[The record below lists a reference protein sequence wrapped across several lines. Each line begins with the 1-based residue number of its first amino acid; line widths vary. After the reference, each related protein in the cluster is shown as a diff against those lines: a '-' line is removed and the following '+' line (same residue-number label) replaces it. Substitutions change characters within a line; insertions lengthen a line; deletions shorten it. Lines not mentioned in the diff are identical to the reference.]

1 MRQPRTPP
9 DLPSIFSGRYKEITH
24 AVVDEAYRR
33 FAQTAQDRYEHWE
46 KLRHR
51 AVAKGLDAELAW
63 AIVKTRRT
71 FNAKPLPLTDKSG
84 NQLTYWLSDAAQHE
98 LMMIDRVMAGNVPE
112 QNPQALSIAERS
124 NYIAQSYEKSF
135 AEEAIASSLLEGAA
149 TTRVD
154 AKRMLR
160 EQREPRNE
168 GEQMVENNYN
178 AMLFIR
184 DQLDTD
190 LSDSFIHELH
200 RIVTHDI
207 METEKIGRWRRSEEP
222 VVVED
227 PRDNEVMHEPP
238 PAGDL
243 PKRMKKLYRFANR
256 KPEKTSSFLH
266 PVVQGIALHFQFGYE
281 HPYCDGNGRVARA
294 LFYWLVLRS
303 GYWLF
308 EYLPISTILRKAAVR
323 YGRSYLYTEHDGF
336 DLGYFLTYQLEV
348 TARARQELAA
358 YLERQAEKR
367 READKATD
375 SDPRL
380 NPRQRMLVRRL
391 MNSHNPSIAIATHQK
406 RERVSYPTAR
416 SDLMQLESFGYL
428 RSEKAGRKLIFHLNK
443 KN

>member
-9 DLPSIFSGRYKEITH
+9 DLPAIFSGRQDDITQ
-24 AVVDEAYRR
+24 ALGDNAYRR
-33 FAQTAQDRYEHWE
+33 FTQTAQDQYEHWE

-63 AIVKTRRT
+63 AIVKARRT

-84 NQLTYWLSDAAQHE
+84 QPLTYWLSDAVQHE
-98 LMMIDRVMAGNVPE
+98 LMMIDRELAGNVHGHLAGAIPD
-112 QNPQALSIAERS
+112 SEREH
-124 NYIAQSYEKSF
+124 YIRRSF

-160 EQREPRNE
+160 EQREPRNP
-168 GEQMVENNYN
+168 GEQMVANNYN

-184 DQLDTD
+184 DHLDTD
-190 LSDSFIHELH
+190 LSDGFIHELH
-200 RIVTHDI
+200 AIITHDT
-207 METEKIGRWRRSEEP
+207 MDHPEQVGRWRRAD
-222 VVVED
+222 ED
-227 PRDNEVMHEPP
+227 VAVYDDRDNELMHEPP

-256 KPEKTSSFLH
+256 QPEKTSSFLH
-266 PVVQGIALHFQFGYE
+266 PVVQAIAVHFQFGYE

-323 YGRSYLYTEHDGF
+323 YSRSYLYTEHDSF
-336 DLGYFLTYQLEV
+336 DLGYFLTYQLEAA
-348 TARARQELAA
+348 ARARQELAA

-375 SDPRL
+375 NDPRL
-380 NPRQRMLVRRL
+380 NPRQRMLIRRL
-391 MNSHNPSIAIATHQK
+391 MNSHSPSIAIATHQK
-406 RERVSYPTAR
+406 RERISYPTAR
-416 SDLMQLESFGYL
+416 SDLMQLEAFGYL
-428 RSEKAGRKLIFHLNK
+428 RSEKAGRKLLFYLT
-443 KN
+443 KNH